1 MVKILHLAVHMGG
14 GVGKAISGVCIG
26 SEKKYHTDI
35 VLLEKPNDY
44 FYVNQARDNGISVY
58 VVPDSNQLENLIDM
72 ADIVIIN
79 WWGHP
84 LMIKFLQDFPQKI
97 CRCIIWNHVNG
108 CTYPYLPF
116 SFLSKFSRIMF
127 TSSYSYSNNLWSEYE
142 RERIID
148 SSAVVYGMGNFIPS
162 DIKPKTNY
170 LHGEKFVIGY
180 FGTIDYAKI
189 NRNFLDYYE
198 EVIKSI
204 PNIKVCMLGYVS
216 DEIQREITARNLV
229 AHFELPG
236 YVENI
241 EDYIYQFNVFAYLLK
256 PENYATTENALL
268 ESMAYG
274 IPIVVLD
281 NDLEKHIIKND
292 VNGYVVSDVNE
303 FREKITFLHDMQNA
317 ERIGH
322 SARAFVIKEYSLD
335 DNMARYDV
343 ICQAVLSENKKIYE
357 FTDILGNDGYEA
369 FAYFSQDAGNNI
381 TEMACNNSSD
391 IYEQINPIFFS
402 ANKGSLYQYFRYYP
416 NDERLHAMVDF
427 FRRNGKGEYR

>member
-1 MVKILHLAVHMGG
+1 M
-14 GVGKAISGVCIG
+14 GKAISGICV
-26 SEKKYHTDI
+26 SSSKVYQTSI
-35 VLLEKPNDY
+35 VLLEEPSDC
-44 FYVNQARDNGISVY
+44 FYVNQARKNGISVY
-58 VVPDSNQLENLIDM
+58 VMPEYNQLDKLISM

-84 LMIKFLQDFPQKI
+84 LMIMFLQNFPQKL

-204 PNIKVCMLGYVS
+204 PNIKVCMLGHVS

-343 ICQAVLSENKKIYE
+343 ICQAILSENKKIYE

>member
-1 MVKILHLAVHMGG
+1 M
-14 GVGKAISGVCIG
+14 GKAISGICV
-26 SEKKYHTDI
+26 SSSKVYQTSI
-35 VLLEKPNDY
+35 VLLEEPSDC
-44 FYVNQARDNGISVY
+44 FYVNQARKNGISVY
-58 VVPDSNQLENLIDM
+58 VMPEYNQLDKLISM

-84 LMIKFLQDFPQKI
+84 LMIRFLQNFPQKL

-204 PNIKVCMLGYVS
+204 PNIKVCMLGHVS

-241 EDYIYQFNVFAYLLK
+241 EDYIYQFNAFAYLLK

-357 FTDILGNDGYEA
+357 FTDILGDDGYEA
-369 FAYFSQDAGNNI
+369 FAYFSQDVGNSI
-381 TEMACNNSSD
+381 KEMACNNSTD
-391 IYEQINPIFFS
+391 IYEQINPIFCS

-427 FRRNGKGEYR
+427 LRRNGKGEYR

>member
-1 MVKILHLAVHMGG
+1 M
-14 GVGKAISGVCIG
+14 GKAISGICV
-26 SEKKYHTDI
+26 SSSKVYQTSI
-35 VLLEKPNDY
+35 VLLEEPSDC
-44 FYVNQARDNGISVY
+44 FYVNQARKNGISVY
-58 VVPDSNQLENLIDM
+58 VMPEYNQLDKLISM

-84 LMIKFLQDFPQKI
+84 LMIRFLQNFPQKL

-204 PNIKVCMLGYVS
+204 PNIKVCMLGHVS

-241 EDYIYQFNVFAYLLK
+241 EDYIYQFNAFAYLLK

-381 TEMACNNSSD
+381 TEMACNNSFD

-402 ANKGSLYQYFRYYP
+402 ANKGSLYQYVRYYP
-416 NDERLHAMVDF
+416 TDERLHAMVDF
-427 FRRNGKGEYR
+427 FRRNGKGDYR

>member
-1 MVKILHLAVHMGG
+1 MGG
-14 GVGKAISGVCIG
+14 GVGKAISGVCID
-26 SEKKYHTDI
+26 SRKKYHTDI

-44 FYVNQARDNGISVY
+44 FYVNQARDNGVSVY
-58 VVPDSNQLENLIDM
+58 VLPNSDKLEKLITM
-72 ADIVIIN
+72 TDIVIIN

-170 LHGEKFVIGY
+170 LHREKFVIGY
-180 FGTIDYAKI
+180 LGTIDYAKI

-204 PNIKVCMLGYVS
+204 PNIKVCMLGHVS

-229 AHFELPG
+229 DHFELPG

-335 DNMARYDV
+335 DNMARYDE

-381 TEMACNNSSD
+381 TEIACNNSSD